1 MAYSQSVDNYMQICN
16 TFYFILTRL
25 LLNISLILQ
34 FAAVAIPSYA
44 QGIGALQ
51 MDLSSYDSSKVRAEV
66 NKKNVKF
73 KIHPQTADLI
83 YFMGNTGKY
92 PLRIVCNPSNPKDT
106 LAYESYSYDTNAVN
120 TSFYRNETRYT
131 MADLGETGSPMH
143 TLTGQSLMVHNKNPL
158 SLDGLIRIGFN
169 PFACSDNYPEDMQFY
184 QAFAP
189 FTQFNYMQGPG
200 NTIALKALHTQNFS
214 PGWNI
219 ALDYN
224 SSVNQEQYLGS
235 LQNNTRKRIR
245 FGSLFQSQNKRFK
258 QIIVF
263 SWNRSRRVENGGLA
277 NDSLFFIPVNSSQW
291 QMRPL
296 GYYTPQL
303 DKAKSSI
310 ENNKHLLWN
319 RYQLNTRPQWFLTES
334 MVWEKVKF
342 QYKDENR
349 DSNYYGSQTFN
360 ETKKVADSS
369 AWNLFTH
376 RFGLERHLGL
386 GYRNA
391 VIGLNHVFQSG
402 QYQFIQPNFLNKQSV
417 KKVFSQGFQ
426 AKWNSD
432 RINLN
437 GEFMFS
443 GYSKGSHTVTLR
455 SNTLRIPLRNKSD
468 TVFLEGVKSMR
479 FIVNE
484 KGPIDSFRLEGL
496 TKYFFVPKQTLGIE
510 LGITSQ
516 MQYASLFQ
524 YQFESNH
531 YQFERNFEPT
541 GSRSLQIGITHK
553 KGIHSK
559 SFLRIF
565 SDLGILDRPLV
576 SIDSLPATQL
586 LSVQFAKIELQKCMK
601 YKKITIL
608 QSILYQSYK
617 KHELNLLFNM
627 GMPKWLS
634 TTSIFY
640 EAPIFHKAMKLRLG
654 TDFRYVSHY
663 QNIFY
668 RADAASFIYASQGKQ
683 LGNYLELD
691 VYANARVQWIDIF
704 VRIEHL
710 NELVVIPGFNT
721 RFQYIQGYP
730 TQPYRI
736 RFGLQWKFFN

>member
-1 MAYSQSVDNYMQICN
+1 MQNI
-16 TFYFILTRL
+16 YFILTKL
-25 LLNISLILQ
+25 ILNISLLLHFLAI
-34 FAAVAIPSYA
+34 AIPSYA
-44 QGIGALQ
+44 QGIGTLQ
-51 MDLSSYDSSKVRAEV
+51 MDLPFRDSSKVSTEV
-66 NKKNVKF
+66 NKKNTKF

-83 YFMGNTGKY
+83 HFMGNAWNT
-92 PLRIVCNPSNPKDT
+92 PLNILCNPSNPKDT
-106 LAYESYSYDTNAVN
+106 LAYESFSYDTNAVN
-120 TSFYRNETRYT
+120 TSFYRNETPYT
-131 MADLGETGSPMH
+131 MADLGEIGSPMH
-143 TLTGQSLMVHNKNPL
+143 TLTGYTMGVKKRNPL

-169 PFACSDNYPEDMQFY
+169 PFACSDNNPEDMQFY

-224 SSVNQEQYLGS
+224 SSVNQEQYFGS

-258 QIIVF
+258 QTIVF

-277 NDSLFFIPVNSSQW
+277 NDSQFFLPVNSSQW

-310 ENNKHLLWN
+310 ENNKHLVWN
-319 RYQLNTRPQWFLTES
+319 RYQLQATPKWFLTES

-349 DSNYYGSQTFN
+349 DTTYYGSRTFN
-360 ETKKVADSS
+360 EIKKVDDSS

-376 RFGLERHLGL
+376 RFGLERHLGP

-391 VIGLNHVFQSG
+391 IVGLNHVFQSG
-402 QYQFIQPNFLNKQSV
+402 QYQFIQPHFLNEQSV
-417 KKVFSQGFQ
+417 KKVFSHGVQ
-426 AKWNSD
+426 AKWSCD
-432 RINLN
+432 RININ

-443 GYSKGSHTVTLR
+443 GYSTGSHAVSLR
-455 SNTLRIPLRNKSD
+455 SNTLRIPLHYKSD
-468 TVFLEGVKSMR
+468 TVFLRNNASTRCIE
-479 FIVNE
+479 NE
-484 KGPIDSFRLEGL
+484 NGFIDSFRSEGL

-510 LGITSQ
+510 LRINSQ

-531 YQFERNFEPT
+531 HQYERNLEPT
-541 GSRSLQIGITHK
+541 GSRSLQIAITHK
-553 KGIHSK
+553 KGVHSK
-559 SFLRIF
+559 SFLGIF
-565 SDLGILDRPLV
+565 SDFGILNRPLV
-576 SIDSLPATQL
+576 SIDSLQVTQL
-586 LSVQFAKIELQKCMK
+586 PSVQFAKIEFQKCINFK
-601 YKKITIL
+601 QVTIF
-608 QSILYQSYK
+608 QSILYQLYEK
-617 KHELNLLFNM
+617 KVINTLFNM

-640 EAPIFHKAMKLRLG
+640 EVPIFHKAMNLRLG
-654 TDFRYVSHY
+654 TDLRYVSHF
-663 QNIFY
+663 QNTFY
-668 RADAASFIYASQGKQ
+668 RADAASFIYASQGKP

-691 VYANARVQWIDIF
+691 VYANARVQLMDIF

-721 RFQYIQGYP
+721 RYQYIQGYP